1 MRSYDAECPV
11 CGTRNSGL
19 FLEETEGWMECQAC
33 RSIVNVRG
41 KAVPCPSFDPGK
53 PTKKKVCTWYTVSC
67 NGIRKESITF

>member
-41 KAVPCPSFDPGK
+41 KAVPCPSYGPE
-53 PTKKKVCTWYTVSC
+53 KKVSKRYNVGG